1 MSYIDLINQFWRMNR
16 IEQFTPCEVCFY
28 FYLLSQWNIKG
39 RDNFVEIK
47 TSVMFAELKMTN
59 RTIYSARES
68 LMRRGLITF
77 IEGERRTSS
86 PIYQILE
93 NVDIGRPPKTA
104 EPQKETV
111 MPEDIDEIPMPSNY
125 QWSEPPEQIY
135 YPELSEQVYYPE
147 PPEPVSPEP
156 APPKKPSR
164 KKGEKPLD
172 ELFKVPKPEKRS
184 KKEFIPP
191 TLQEVE
197 DFFSGFGVMDAIDKA
212 QQFFFHYDSLGW
224 HTSTGAV
231 IWNWDSL
238 ANKWLLNDKQ
248 KEHENSSSRSSSKK
262 SGEGDEYKRSL
273 LSRFAESERKFREEN
288 GAG

>member
-39 RDNFVEIK
+39 RDNLVEIK

-68 LMRRGLITF
+68 LMKRGLITF
-77 IEGERRTSS
+77 TEGERRISS

-93 NVDIGRPPKTA
+93 NVDIGKPIRTA
-104 EPQKETV
+104 EPQAETV
-111 MPEDIDEIPMPSNY
+111 LPEDIDEIPIPPEY
-125 QWSEPPEQIY
+125 QWNEPPEQ
-135 YPELSEQVYYPE
+135 VYCPE
-147 PPEPVSPEP
+147 PPEPILPEP
-156 APPKKPSR
+156 PKSKKPSR
-164 KKGEKPLD
+164 KKVEKPLD
-172 ELFKVPKPEKRS
+172 GLFKVPKPEKRS

-197 DFFSGFGVMDAIDKA
+197 DFFSGLGILNAEERA

-224 HTSTGAV
+224 HTATGAV
-231 IWNWDSL
+231 IWRWDSL

-248 KEHENSSSRSSSKK
+248 KEQQNENSNSRSSSKK
-262 SGEGDEYKRSL
+262 GGEGDEYKQSL
-273 LSRFAESERKFREEN
+273 VSRFAESERKFREEN
-288 GAG
+288 GTD

>member
-28 FYLLSQWNIKG
+28 FYLLSQWNVKG

-68 LMRRGLITF
+68 LMKRGLITF
-77 IEGERRTSS
+77 TEGERRTSS
-86 PIYQILE
+86 PVYQILE
-93 NVDIGRPPKTA
+93 NVDIGRIVRTA
-104 EPQKETV
+104 EPQAETV
-111 MPEDIDEIPMPSNY
+111 SPEDIDEIPIPLEY
-125 QWSEPPEQIY
+125 QWSEPPEQA
-135 YPELSEQVYYPE
+135 YYPE
-147 PPEPVSPEP
+147 PPEPEP
-156 APPKKPSR
+156 VLTEPPLSKKTSR
-164 KKGEKPLD
+164 KKVEKPLD

-197 DFFSGFGVMDAIDKA
+197 DFFSGLGILNAEERA

-224 HTSTGAV
+224 HTATGAV
-231 IWNWDSL
+231 IWRWDSL

-248 KEHENSSSRSSSKK
+248 KEQQNENSSSRSSSKK
-262 SGEGDEYKRSL
+262 GGEGDEYKCSL

-288 GAG
+288 GTD

>member
-47 TSVMFAELKMTN
+47 TSVIFAELKMTN

-77 IEGERRTSS
+77 IEGERRISS

-93 NVDIGRPPKTA
+93 NVDIGKQRRTVEPK
-104 EPQKETV
+104 EETV
-111 MPEDIDEIPMPSNY
+111 MPEDIDEIPITPENK
-125 QWSEPPEQIY
+125 WSEPP
-135 YPELSEQVYYPE
+135 EQVYYPE
-147 PPEPVSPEP
+147 PPEPEPISPDP
-156 APPKKPSR
+156 APPQKPSR
-164 KKGEKPLD
+164 KKVEKPLD

-184 KKEFIPP
+184 KKEFTPP

-197 DFFSGFGVMDAIDKA
+197 DFFSGLGILNAEEKA

-224 HTSTGAV
+224 HTATGAV
-231 IWNWDSL
+231 IWRWDSL

-248 KEHENSSSRSSSKK
+248 KEQQNENSISRSSRKK
-262 SGEGDEYKRSL
+262 GGEGDEYKRSL

-288 GAG
+288 GAD

>member
-47 TSVMFAELKMTN
+47 TRDIEREIDITKKTICVVRKVLK
-59 RTIYSARES
+59 E
-68 LMRRGLITF
+68 RGLITF
-77 IEGERRTSS
+77 TEGERRTSS

-93 NVDIGRPPKTA
+93 NVDIGRTARTA
-104 EPQKETV
+104 EPKAETV
-111 MPEDIDEIPMPSNY
+111 SPEDIDEIPMPPEY
-125 QWSEPPEQIY
+125 QWSEPPEQA
-135 YPELSEQVYYPE
+135 YYPE
-147 PPEPVSPEP
+147 PPEPEP
-156 APPKKPSR
+156 TLSEPPLSKKPSR
-164 KKGEKPLD
+164 KKVEKPLD

-197 DFFSGFGVMDAIDKA
+197 DFFSGLGILNAEEKA

-224 HTSTGAV
+224 HTATGAV
-231 IWNWDSL
+231 IWRWDSL

-262 SGEGDEYKRSL
+262 GGEGDEYKQSL

-288 GAG
+288 GVG